1 MTMNR
6 RFLRLAV
13 SMAISFAALT
23 AAAAPSDPTSPDAL
37 LGLWKA
43 KRWLEPR
50 APGTLIIQRDG
61 KAYTADIAGRIL
73 PVTAHGSELSFRFPD
88 GRRSFRGKLAA
99 GDIRGFWYEPSAFP
113 VQLRAAGPNRWIGAV
128 ETYERTFTL
137 YLLVRKRPDGT
148 LAALLDNPE
157 RDWAARLGVESLVR
171 DGSAVKL
178 MGKQAV
184 VTGTYDAENDRI
196 SLPFPGN
203 GGTYDFSRDGD
214 ESDFYE
220 RGKNPA
226 RYVYRR
232 PPALDDGWATQSP
245 NDAGIDRAG
254 LEAMIQML
262 SMCGEVL

>member
-23 AAAAPSDPTSPDAL
+23 AAPAPSDPTPPDAL
-37 LGLWKA
+37 RGLWKA

-128 ETYERTFTL
+128 ETYERTLTL
-137 YLLVRKRPDGT
+137 YVLVRKRPDGT

-203 GGTYDFSRDGD
+203 GGTSAFS
-214 ESDFYE
+214 
-220 RGKNPA
+220 P
-226 RYVYRR
+226 
-232 PPALDDGWATQSP
+232 
-245 NDAGIDRAG
+245 
-254 LEAMIQML
+254 
-262 SMCGEVL
+262 